1 MRTDGGVKRVAGAD
15 LVLYREGSSE
25 FYVPDPNRYCEG
37 GLPSKDSPIAFAPN
51 AAVNRSIL
59 VLFHRVNR
67 ISRFGD
73 VFCGVG
79 ARAVR
84 LHLEAGVEE
93 SVLSDVNPLACRV
106 ARMNVRRHGLKAQ
119 VYCHDAAIVLAS
131 FDLDAVDLDVHG
143 SPVPFA
149 QVAFRGVGDGYVH
162 LTATDLESLYTPAAR
177 RKYLL
182 EGPLQERD
190 PELEARAIVGTLV
203 RLAASVDVGAFPRYC
218 LVEPRLRVRVCL
230 ECRRGKSYANRALE
244 NLRREPGVGYVWSGP
259 LTDER
264 TLSKME
270 RELDRVDWD
279 PEHVEEVR
287 KALGSNILSA

>member
-1 MRTDGGVKRVAGAD
+1 VRTDGGVKRVAGAD

>member
-1 MRTDGGVKRVAGAD
+1 VRTDGGVKRVAGAD

-230 ECRRGKSYANRALE
+230 ECRRGKSHANRALE

>member
-1 MRTDGGVKRVAGAD
+1 VRTDGGVKRVAGAE

-25 FYVPDPNRYCEG
+25 FYVPDPDRYCEG
-37 GLPSKDSPIAFAPN
+37 GLPTRDAPIAFAPN

-67 ISRFGD
+67 IERFGD

-84 LHLEAGVEE
+84 LHLEAGVRE

-106 ARMNVRRHGLKAQ
+106 ARMNVTRHGLRAR
-119 VYCHDAAIVLAS
+119 VHCLDAAIALSS
-131 FDLDAVDLDVHG
+131 FDFDAVDLDVHG

-149 QVAFRGVGDGYVH
+149 QAAFRGVGDGYVH

-182 EGPLQERD
+182 DGPLRDRD
-190 PELEARAIVGTLV
+190 PELEARVIVGALV

-218 LVEPRLRVRVCL
+218 LVEPGLRVRVCL
-230 ECRRGKSYANRALE
+230 ECRRGKSHANRALE
-244 NLRREPGVGYVWSGP
+244 HLRRERGVGPVWSGP

-264 TLSKME
+264 TLSRMR
-270 RELDRVDWD
+270 RELDRVDWRS
-279 PEHVEEVR
+279 EHVREVR
-287 KALGSNILSA
+287 RALGSNVLIA